1 MNENPINI
9 RPATPLGES
18 RRTINKFLLRQ
29 ALGSIIEV
37 RPGNPEYLKFARALA
52 PLEVPLGQDRHTG
65 DNVIWMPGNESNG
78 FLMVL
83 GASGSGKTE
92 TLKTVGHAIAAH
104 AIPILVLD
112 FHGDV
117 IFPGLNSVL
126 ISSGTASTVGIN
138 PMELD
143 WQGNAEVGFVDQI
156 HALVDTIARAVP
168 IKHRQI
174 NLLTD
179 AFAEAYRLAGFHP
192 DYPDTWRRPPPTF
205 ASVVQVLMSW
215 RLSPEHKH
223 QKERI
228 SSCID
233 AIRSDFRHEAFN
245 RYQNLSIDAL
255 LRYNVRADL
264 SKLPDSVRFIV
275 ADTLLRRVF
284 RAMRLGGPVPV
295 SADDAERF
303 RLFIMIDEAK
313 LLSMGKGD
321 VDDSRQ
327 VLNILMTEGRKF
339 GIGLIVASQM
349 ADHFGKE
356 ARGSAA
362 TWLVMK
368 PMDMAE
374 AKRNAPNVMVPP
386 DAVMQLQGR
395 GDAFLRTSSM
405 PGVRRIQVRALPVV
419 SEEMC
424 AK

>member
-1 MNENPINI
+1 MNENPVDCRCAI
-9 RPATPLGES
+9 PLGAS
-18 RRTINKFLLRQ
+18 RRTINKILLKQ
-29 ALGSIIEV
+29 ALGSILEV
-37 RPGNPEYLKFARALA
+37 RPGNPEYLKFARALL
-52 PLEVPLGQDRHTG
+52 PLEVPLGENHQTG
-65 DNVIWMPGNESNG
+65 DNVVWMPGNESNG

-117 IFPGLNSVL
+117 VFPGVNSVL

-143 WQGNAEVGFVDQI
+143 WQGISEVGFEDQI
-156 HALVDTIARAVP
+156 HALLETITRAVP
-168 IKHRQI
+168 IKHRQST
-174 NLLTD
+174 LLAE
-179 AFAEAYRLAGFHP
+179 AFTEAYRQAGFHP
-192 DYPDTWRRPPPTF
+192 EYPDTWRLPPPTF
-205 ASVVQVLMSW
+205 SSVVNVLMHW
-215 RLSPEHKH
+215 RLSPERKH
-223 QKERI
+223 EKERI
-228 SSCID
+228 ASCID
-233 AIRSDFRHEAFN
+233 AIRGDFRHVAFN
-245 RYQNLSIDAL
+245 RYQNLSIDDL
-255 LRYNVRADL
+255 LRFNIRADL
-264 SKLPDSVRFIV
+264 SKLPDAVRFIV

-284 RAMRLGGPVPV
+284 RAMRLRGPVPV
-295 SADDAERF
+295 GADDAERF

-327 VLNILMTEGRKF
+327 ILNILMTEGRKF

-349 ADHFGKE
+349 ADHFGNE

-374 AKRNAPNVMVPP
+374 AKRNAPNVMVAP
-386 DAVMQLQGR
+386 DVVMQLQGR

-405 PGVRRIQVRALPVV
+405 PGVRRIQVRALPAAR
-419 SEEMC
+419 EEMY